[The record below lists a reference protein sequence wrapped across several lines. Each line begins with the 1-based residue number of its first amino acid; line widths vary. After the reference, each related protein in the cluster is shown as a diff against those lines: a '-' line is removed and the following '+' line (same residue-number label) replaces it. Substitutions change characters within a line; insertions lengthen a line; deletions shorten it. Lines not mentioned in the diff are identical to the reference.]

1 MKPEQQST
9 TDLAVYMNDAPPL
22 EFWVALK
29 FPHSGHV
36 QEHVF
41 ASATARAAFIVGL
54 SPFTSVQRE
63 WEV

>member
-1 MKPEQQST
+1 M
-9 TDLAVYMNDAPPL
+9 

-41 ASATARAAFIVGL
+41 TSAAARAAFVVAL
-54 SPFTSVQRE
+54 ASFTTIQRE
-63 WEV
+63 WDV